1 MKMILEQIKDVCDL
15 ASSFILFFLF
25 LSQYLLFGTAV
36 SLDLSSSRGSLSEG
50 NSYDVFNGASDSLN
64 ISFDFLREMD
74 ISFNESIAFDPK
86 SLFNRND
93 VIPGRGIA
101 YIKVY
106 KTGSTT
112 VTTTLHRIAASHN
125 LNCPLMPKSIPVHF
139 SEKKSQNFVSKK
151 LEGLYHRKFPFDMY
165 VNHCFFSREFL
176 FRAGLAAKHRYVATV
191 RDPATRVASGWTFK
205 EDAIESAKRKAHAL
219 NCTSW
224 YTCAL
229 LAKEKPEL
237 ARDFITKWKSDKST
251 IPWEYQS

>member
-25 LSQYLLFGTAV
+25 LSQYLLLGTVV
-36 SLDLSSSRGSLSEG
+36 SLDLPSSRGSLSEG
-50 NSYDVFNGASDSLN
+50 DSNVVFNHAFESLN
-64 ISFDFLREMD
+64 ISFDFLREMGIPLD
-74 ISFNESIAFDPK
+74 ESIAFDPK
-86 SLFNRND
+86 SLFDRND

-125 LNCPLMPKSIPVHF
+125 LNCPLMPNSIPVHF
-139 SEKKSQNFVSKK
+139 SEKRSQTFVSEK

-165 VNHCFFSREFL
+165 ANHCFYGEFL
-176 FRAGLAAKHRYVATV
+176 FRAVPAAKHRYVATV